1 MKKITTSDAIDKLIY
16 NEIDTIIQ
24 SNLLKDD
31 SYIYSIFAHG
41 FKGYVKF
48 TKEELEDELY
58 QQFGQEFK
66 IVKKHEI
73 VNNN

>member
-1 MKKITTSDAIDKLIY
+1 MRKVTTSDAIDKLID

-24 SNLLKDD
+24 SNLLKDN

-58 QQFGQEFK
+58 QQFGQKFK

>member
-1 MKKITTSDAIDKLIY
+1 MKEITTSDAIDKLID

-24 SNLLKDD
+24 LD
-31 SYIYSIFAHG
+31 STGDNSYVYSIFAHG

-58 QQFGQEFK
+58 QQFGQKFK
-66 IVKKHEI
+66 IVRNEK
-73 VNNN
+73 

>member
-1 MKKITTSDAIDKLIY
+1 MKEITTSDAIDKLID

-24 SNLLKDD
+24 SNLLGDN
-31 SYIYSIFAHG
+31 SYVYSIFAHG

-48 TKEELEDELY
+48 TKEQLEDELSE
-58 QQFGQEFK
+58 QFGQKFK

-73 VNNN
+73 TNNN

>member
-1 MKKITTSDAIDKLIY
+1 MKEITTSDATDKLID

-24 SNLLKDD
+24 SNLLKDN

-48 TKEELEDELY
+48 TKEQLEDELY
-58 QQFGQEFK
+58 QQFQEKFK
-66 IVKKHEI
+66 IVRKHEI
-73 VNNN
+73 INNN